1 MRRLVVFPLCE
12 GVCELDSL
20 FNIIQQRLMGM
31 FSNFMGRIFGK
42 KETEETLQAAPAA
55 SAAVADEDSAGEV
68 VKEVAREEPKAAAA
82 GEEMV
87 LARDFDVTAYLDGLT
102 RASKEKGLDWRKSIV
117 DMMKLVGIDSSL
129 SARREL
135 AEELGYQGDL
145 KDSAKMNIWLH
156 REMLQRIAANG
167 GQLPADLLD

>member
-1 MRRLVVFPLCE
+1 
-12 GVCELDSL
+12 
-20 FNIIQQRLMGM
+20 MGM

-42 KETEETLQAAPAA
+42 KESEETPQAPPAA
-55 SAAVADEDSAGEV
+55 SGAEDESVSAGEV
-68 VKEVAREEPKAAAA
+68 VTEVAKVASKAAVAA
-82 GEEMV
+82 EEV
-87 LARDFDVTAYLDGLT
+87 VVARDFDVTAYLDGLT
-102 RASKEKGLDWRKSIV
+102 KASKEKGLDWRKSIV

-135 AEELGYQGDL
+135 AEELGYKGDM

-167 GQLPADLLD
+167 GQLPDDLLD

>member
-1 MRRLVVFPLCE
+1 
-12 GVCELDSL
+12 
-20 FNIIQQRLMGM
+20 MGM

-42 KETEETLQAAPAA
+42 KETEAAPQADPTA
-55 SAAVADEDSAGEV
+55 SASGT
-68 VKEVAREEPKAAAA
+68 EVASTVEEVAEVAQVAEVAKVAAAA
-82 GEEMV
+82 EAMV

-102 RASKEKGLDWRKSIV
+102 KASKEKGLDWRKSIV

-135 AEELGYQGDL
+135 AEELGYQGDV

>member
-1 MRRLVVFPLCE
+1 
-12 GVCELDSL
+12 
-20 FNIIQQRLMGM
+20 MGM

-42 KETEETLQAAPAA
+42 KETEAAPQAAPTA
-55 SAAVADEDSAGEV
+55 SASGT
-68 VKEVAREEPKAAAA
+68 EVASTVEEVAEVAQVAEVAKVAAAA
-82 GEEMV
+82 EAMV

-102 RASKEKGLDWRKSIV
+102 KASKEKGLDWRKSIV

-135 AEELGYQGDL
+135 AEELGYQGDV

>member
-1 MRRLVVFPLCE
+1 
-12 GVCELDSL
+12 
-20 FNIIQQRLMGM
+20 MGM

-42 KETEETLQAAPAA
+42 KETEAAPQAAPTA
-55 SAAVADEDSAGEV
+55 SASGT
-68 VKEVAREEPKAAAA
+68 EVASTVEEVAEVAKVAAAA
-82 GEEMV
+82 EAMV

-102 RASKEKGLDWRKSIV
+102 KASKEKGLDWRKSIV

-135 AEELGYQGDL
+135 AEELGYQGDV